1 MNTWSLVLTISVNM
15 MTHSTYA
22 TETECREAQST
33 YIKAF
38 STAGS
43 RASAECRRFAE
54 TFSNRG
60 NIVIVRE
67 TIR

>member
-22 TETECREAQST
+22 TELECREAQST

-38 STAGS
+38 DAAGS
-43 RASAECRRFAE
+43 RGRAECRKSSE